1 MALHYEKTQTRVG
14 FGTEKETK
22 FVGRR
27 RLADPFTLERLAKEI
42 AHETG
47 MRQATCETVL
57 RYMVLAVED
66 AIQDGRSVDIGI
78 GTVSPTIST
87 VASDTAEGVKVRK
100 KRILFRPSKQ
110 LRTIV
115 ENMKVRLITDETD
128 DLDDDA
134 DDIDGG
140 STDPG
145 NDSGTTESGNHGNTD
160 GGSSVD
166 PNPVNP
172 DPAAAGPFTIT
183 AVVSGTGGT
192 ISIKKN
198 GQAVTGSSVQAM
210 SSDTV
215 ELLALDDT
223 GFQFMGWS
231 DGNSQNP
238 RTITPSRNLRLEASF
253 LDLSK
258 I

>member
-100 KRILFRPSKQ
+100 KRILFRPSKK

-115 ENMKVRLITDETD
+115 ENMKVQLISEVSSADPSD
-128 DLDDDA
+128 DADGLDDAD

-140 STDPG
+140 
-145 NDSGTTESGNHGNTD
+145 
-160 GGSSVD
+160 SVD

-172 DPAAAGPFTIT
+172 DPAATGPFTIT
-183 AVVSGTGGT
+183 AVVSGDGGT

-238 RTITPSRNLRLEASF
+238 RTVIPSRNLRLEASF

>member
-1 MALHYEKTQTRVG
+1 MALHYEKHQTLIG
-14 FGTEKETK
+14 FGKEKETK

-27 RLADPFTLERLAKEI
+27 RLADPFTLERLSKEI

-87 VASDTAEGVKVRK
+87 VAADTAEEVKVRK
-100 KRILFRPSKQ
+100 KRILFRPSKK

-115 ENMKVRLITDETD
+115 ESMKVRLIADETD
-128 DLDDDA
+128 DLDDA
-134 DDIDGG
+134 DDD
-140 STDPG
+140 
-145 NDSGTTESGNHGNTD
+145 DSGTTDDSGSTDSGNGGSAENPSAGGSFTISAGVGSD
-160 GGSSVD
+160 GG
-166 PNPVNP
+166 
-172 DPAAAGPFTIT
+172 
-183 AVVSGTGGT
+183 GTV
-192 ISIKKN
+192 SIKKN
-198 GQAVTGSSVQAM
+198 GQAVSGSSVQATAG
-210 SSDTV
+210 DTV
-215 ELLALDDT
+215 VLEAVPENEN
-223 GFQFMGWS
+223 FQFMSWS

-238 RTITPSRNLRLEASF
+238 RTVQPSSDLSVTANF

>member
-1 MALHYEKTQTRVG
+1 MALHYEKHQTLIG
-14 FGTEKETK
+14 FGKEKETK

-100 KRILFRPSKQ
+100 KRILFRPSKK

-115 ENMKVRLITDETD
+115 ENMKVQLISEVSSEESSEDPD
-128 DLDDDA
+128 DSEPSGDNGA
-134 DDIDGG
+134 DTG
-140 STDPG
+140 TPG
-145 NDSGTTESGNHGNTD
+145 

-172 DPAAAGPFTIT
+172 DPAAGESFTI
-183 AVVSGTGGT
+183 AASVGSDGGGSVT
-192 ISIKKN
+192 IKKN
-198 GQAVTGSSVQAM
+198 GQAVSGSSVQATAG
-210 SSDTV
+210 DTV
-215 ELLALDDT
+215 VLEAVPENEN
-223 GFQFMGWS
+223 FQFMSWS

-238 RTITPSRNLRLEASF
+238 RTVQPSSGLSVTANF

>member
-1 MALHYEKTQTRVG
+1 MSLHYEKAQARVG
-14 FGTEKETK
+14 FGKEKETK

-115 ENMKVRLITDETD
+115 ENMKVQLISEVSSEESPEDPD
-128 DLDDDA
+128 DSEPSGPSGGNDA
-134 DDIDGG
+134 DTGTPSGGGTFTVAASVSGDGG
-140 STDPG
+140 TVAL
-145 NDSGTTESGNHGNTD
+145 T
-160 GGSSVD
+160 
-166 PNPVNP
+166 
-172 DPAAAGPFTIT
+172 
-183 AVVSGTGGT
+183 
-192 ISIKKN
+192 KN
-198 GQAVTGSSVQAM
+198 GQAVSGSSVQATAG
-210 SSDTV
+210 DTV
-215 ELLALDDT
+215 VLSAQAED

-231 DGNSQNP
+231 DGNNQNP
-238 RTITPSRNLRLEASF
+238 RTVTVSADLTVSAAF

-258 I
+258 V